1 MKPRT
6 LARSAVCALVALAA
20 PLTPA
25 AAATLETAVF
35 QEYVYAQGLFH
46 GLGID
51 DSLPEYFEESETASD
66 ESASGYVR
74 TTGGSLPQAEGA
86 LTMQAIGSPTRV
98 MFGSF
103 SARVYY
109 EWRIEQVGGDPF
121 SGPIPVDVHTR
132 GGVDS
137 SVTTGASIDNLWAQ
151 AKITLPDAPSEY
163 HAAVGCSKG
172 NCTYG
177 PISFDDAFSG
187 NAQPDTTYVVVLT
200 ALGSGNVSADRA
212 VLSMS
217 AWVDPTIVI
226 SPGFERAGDFRL
238 VFSEGILPVPE
249 PSELAMLIAGG
260 GVMLFTVGRRRRSPA

>member
-6 LARSAVCALVALAA
+6 LARSTLFAVVALAA
-20 PLTPA
+20 PLTPT
-25 AAATLETAVF
+25 AAATLQTAVF

-46 GLGID
+46 GLGTND
-51 DSLPEYFEESETASD
+51 GLPEHFEESETASD
-66 ESASGYVR
+66 ETASGYVR
-74 TTGGSLPQAEGA
+74 TTGGALPRAEGA
-86 LTMQAIGSPTRV
+86 LTMEAIGNPTRI

-109 EWRIEQVGGDPF
+109 EWRIEQVGGDPY
-121 SGPIPVDVHTR
+121 SGPIPIDVHTR
-132 GGVDS
+132 GAVDS
-137 SVTTGASIDNLWAQ
+137 SVTYGASIDNLWAQ

-172 NCTYG
+172 DCTYG

-187 NAQPDTTYVVVLT
+187 TALPDTTYVVILT
-200 ALGSGNVSADRA
+200 ALGSGNVSANRA

-226 SPGFERAGDFRL
+226 SPGFDRAGDFQI

-260 GVMLFTVGRRRRSPA
+260 GALLFTVRRRRRHPA